1 MIALR
6 WLSLLPLGIVL
17 TLGLLW
23 FISELIQTQTEHVH
37 TKTPVISLSFLNNS
51 QVEEEAVQKKEIL
64 EEKKELAPQ
73 EVFMPEMTLAL
84 PDWRPE
90 ISEFSLPSAPSAIDL
105 TAPITTEGLQIDNSR
120 ATTATANDRELTAI
134 RENALSYPQMARR
147 KRLEG
152 WVTFNYMVNK
162 EGKVLDIEIVE
173 SSPPRVFDRV
183 VLKEVSKWR
192 YLPRL
197 EKGQAVATRVV
208 ERKYVFE
215 L

>member
-23 FISELIQTQTEHVH
+23 FISELIQTQPEHVH

-51 QVEEEAVQKKEIL
+51 QLEEEAAQKKEIL

-84 PDWRPE
+84 ADLRSE
-90 ISEFSLPSAPSAIDL
+90 ISEFSLPSALPEIDL

>member
-23 FISELIQTQTEHVH
+23 FISELIQTQPEHVH
-37 TKTPVISLSFLNNS
+37 TKTPVISLSFFNNS
-51 QVEEEAVQKKEIL
+51 QLEEEAVQKKEIL